1 MTDANWEQTIRRF
14 YEQEFDDSD
23 THGSIARMRELV
35 SGRPE
40 GDAEALFELAGV
52 HDALGLEGKAI
63 PLYRRAIET
72 GLKGT
77 SALRAT
83 IQLASTLRNVGDFA
97 EAVSILELMPH
108 AGTDEGAR
116 QAFLALALHDEGRYG
131 DSLRVAL
138 GALIPTL
145 DGYKRALTDYA
156 AQLPSTFAS
165 P

>member
-1 MTDANWEQTIRRF
+1 
-14 YEQEFDDSD
+14 
-23 THGSIARMRELV
+23 
-35 SGRPE
+35 
-40 GDAEALFELAGV
+40 
-52 HDALGLEGKAI
+52 
-63 PLYRRAIET
+63 
-72 GLKGT
+72 
-77 SALRAT
+77 
-83 IQLASTLRNVGDFA
+83 
-97 EAVSILELMPH
+97 MPH

-116 QAFLALALHDEGRYG
+116 QAFLALALHDDGRYG